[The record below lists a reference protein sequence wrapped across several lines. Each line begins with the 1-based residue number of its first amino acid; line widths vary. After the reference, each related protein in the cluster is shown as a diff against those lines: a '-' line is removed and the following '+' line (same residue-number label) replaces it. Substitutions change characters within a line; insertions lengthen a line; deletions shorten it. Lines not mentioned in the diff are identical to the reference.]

1 MSWCDTQT
9 NRALQCEL
17 DVDRA
22 YIPLVERGLPF
33 HNERWKNW
41 DALLAVH
48 HAAFDLQ
55 TACPED
61 DRILDAGACRDPK
74 YPSPFL
80 PAMQKLGYQRLYGV
94 NLDEKKQ
101 EFDHGICYDHGDI
114 TNLAFPDKHF
124 GYVACLSTIEH
135 GVDPCLFLAE
145 MARLLRSGG
154 HLFVSFDYWV
164 DPINTGD
171 RGAFGVPVKILSSAD
186 VLDMARYAGEVGL
199 EVDYRKLDLSCKDRV
214 VKWLGL
220 EYTFCN
226 LLFRR
231 R

>member
-9 NRALQCEL
+9 NRALQCER

-22 YIPLVERGLPF
+22 YVPLVERGLPF

-41 DALLAVH
+41 DAALAIH
-48 HAAFDLQ
+48 HACDLP
-55 TACPED
+55 TA

-80 PAMQKLGYQRLYGV
+80 PAMQKLGYQRLHGV
-94 NLDEKKQ
+94 NLDEKDT
-101 EFDHGICYDHGDI
+101 EYENGICYRKGDI
-114 TNLAFPDKHF
+114 TNLEDGSASF
-124 GYVACLSTIEH
+124 GFVACLSVIEH
-135 GVDPCLFLAE
+135 GVDYKAFFYE
-145 MARLLRSGG
+145 MARILRRGG
-154 HLFVSFDYWV
+154 HLFVSFDYWE
-164 DPINTGD
+164 DPIDTGG
-171 RGAFGVPVKILSSAD
+171 RMAFGVPVKIFSAD
-186 VLDMARYAGEVGL
+186 DVLKMVRYAGDVGL
-199 EVDYRKLDLSCKDRV
+199 VITSSLDLTCKDRV